1 MLRQFPLYAIS
12 EIWFWKI
19 FGPGEGPG
27 WVFHL
32 QMTKKPR
39 KIKGEIFSGLF
50 SKSDFEITS
59 F

>member
-27 WVFHL
+27 WVFIL
-32 QMTKKPR
+32 Q
-39 KIKGEIFSGLF
+39 IIFFRLINNLAALGIYIALW
-50 SKSDFEITS
+50 ETS
-59 F
+59 